1 MALGMTKFPEGD
13 NPMGNWREFYGFNVD
28 PFTGQSQRYT
38 AGPLHGTMAPVIEG
52 SDTGFGGGDLRRAFK
67 AGHSAHSI
75 MKYLKGESMTGS
87 GLFKEQGGTA
97 IGQEAINDLRA
108 QLSIEQGMKNMF
120 HSYKN
125 QKAAFDDLSSKYDDL
140 ASQQSTNTGNIAT
153 NTGGIQD
160 NQALANQVTV
170 TGPSAVTGGSALQIQ
185 QSGAGSGLGTLTA
198 GLAGLSRTSDQSLKN
213 KTLNI

>member
-1 MALGMTKFPEGD
+1 MALGMDKYTEGN

-28 PFTGQSQRYT
+28 PFTGQSERFT
-38 AGPLHGTMAPVIEG
+38 GGSLSGTMAPVISEG
-52 SDTGFGGGDLRRAFK
+52 DTGFGGGDLRRAFK

-75 MKYLKGESMTGS
+75 MKYLKGESMTGQ
-87 GLFKEQGGTA
+87 GQFYEQGGTA

-120 HSYKN
+120 HNYKN

-153 NTGGIQD
+153 NTGGIQE
-160 NQALANQVTV
+160 NQDLARQVTYA
-170 TGPSAVTGGSALQIQ
+170 GPSAVTGGSALQIQ

-198 GLAGLSRTSDQSLKN
+198 GLAGLSRSNDQSLKN

>member
-1 MALGMTKFPEGD
+1 MDKYPEGN
-13 NPMGNWREFYGFNVD
+13 NPMGNWREFYGYNTD
-28 PFTGQSQRYT
+28 PFAGESERFT
-38 AGPLHGTMAPVIEG
+38 AGPLSGTMAPVIKDG
-52 SDTGFGGGDLRRAFK
+52 DTGFGGGDLRRAFK

-75 MKYLKGESMTGS
+75 MKYLKGDSMTDFDG
-87 GLFKEQGGTA
+87 GMFKQQGGTA

-125 QKAAFDDLSSKYDDL
+125 QQSAYDDLSSKYDDL
-140 ASQQSTNTGNIAT
+140 ASQQSANTGNIES

-160 NQALANQVTV
+160 NTALASQVKIS
-170 TGPSAVTGGSALQIQ
+170 GPSAVTGGSAMQIQ
-185 QSGAGSGLGTLTA
+185 QSSAGQGLGTLTA
-198 GLAGLSRTSDQSLKN
+198 GLAGLTRTSDKSLKN